1 MSDPVNNPKHYNV
14 AGIEAIDIIES
25 ALGPAGFK
33 AFCVGNVIKYRWRA
47 ADKGGDE
54 DVRKAR
60 VYAEWA
66 NAGTA
71 KGRRAAPPHAA
82 IDIEHPSTPSAAR
95 VAQQTEVAE
104 SGSELNNANGPIA
117 E

>member
-1 MSDPVNNPKHYNV
+1 MSDNVNHPQHYNV
-14 AGIEAIDIIES
+14 CGIECIDIIES

-33 AFCVGNVIKYRWRA
+33 AFCIGNVIKYRWRS
-47 ADKGGDE
+47 ADKNGGE

-66 NAGTA
+66 KAGTA
-71 KGRRAAPPHAA
+71 KNRATQPHAA
-82 IDIEHPSTPSAAR
+82 IDIEHPNTPAAAR